1 MKHVNFF
8 RYNIP
13 ADNHQGG
20 LTDKYINCIAEW
32 TSDYFFSDGRPMCYV
47 NPVNMTFYEAV
58 AVINWHIAYED
69 IKRIAENHFAELA
82 RMERINQARAI
93 LALEENPIF
102 NRFESA
108 DFTG

>member
-82 RMERINQARAI
+82 RMERINQARSI

-102 NRFESA
+102 DRFESA